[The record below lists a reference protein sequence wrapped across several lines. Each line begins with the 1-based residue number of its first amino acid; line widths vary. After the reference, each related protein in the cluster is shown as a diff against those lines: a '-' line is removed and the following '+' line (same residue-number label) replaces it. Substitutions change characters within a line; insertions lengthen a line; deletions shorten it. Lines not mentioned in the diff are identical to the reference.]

1 MTATLGWLRKQL
13 AGIVALVLMAG
24 LFVVAQLPT
33 VSTAEADTMASKY
46 AFTPMT
52 IALPE
57 AKLSQSIRTVNKDYE
72 RIRAWISSVGAAIA
86 VNDLDGDMLSN
97 DLCLVDPRSDQVVI
111 TPTPGK
117 GGDRYAPF
125 ALEAAP
131 LPMGKYIAPMGCI
144 PADYNEDGRVDLMA
158 YYWGRTPILFLAK
171 PTATKLEPKT
181 YEPVELVPGNNSKNG
196 EYSGLLWNTNAAS
209 VGDFDGDGHQD
220 IFIGN
225 YFPDSAVL
233 DDRVTGGVEM
243 NESMSHADNS
253 GGKYIFRFTGAT
265 SGAKPTATFVND
277 EQAIPADA
285 RGGWSL
291 AASATDVDGDNL
303 PELYIGNDF
312 GHDRLLYNKS
322 RPGKVEFAEVKGVR
336 GAADPKSKVVGNDS
350 FKGMGVDF
358 ADLDHDGLY
367 DMYVSNIT
375 TSWGIEESHFQFMN
389 TAKDTAD
396 LRGRL
401 QGGEA
406 PWVDRS
412 AQTGT
417 AWSGWGWDVKIADYN
432 NSGESVITQATGFVK
447 GEVNRWPQ
455 LQELATSNDALLGN
469 PFWWPNMVAG
479 DDVGGDQTLHFWA
492 KSSDGRYTDLAPRL
506 GLAVPV
512 PTRGIATGDADGDG
526 KLDFSVARQW
536 EQPVFYQ
543 NTSPDTGSYLQLKL
557 CLDKPAA
564 AGPLGIGGTAAIGAQ
579 VTVTMPDGKKYVD
592 RVDGGS
598 GHSGKRG
605 HDIQIGLGKGVT
617 GPVKVNV
624 QWRDLTGQIRQQDL
638 QLAPG
643 GHVLMLG
650 TQAKEK

>member
-46 AFTPMT
+46 AFEPLT

-57 AKLSQSIRTVNKDYE
+57 AAKSQSIRTVNKEYE
-72 RIRAWISSVGAAIA
+72 HIRAWISSVGAAIA
-86 VNDLDGDMLSN
+86 VNDLDGDKLAN
-97 DLCLVDPRSDQVVI
+97 DLCFVDPRSDQLVI

-125 ALEAAP
+125 ALDAAP
-131 LPMGKYIAPMGCI
+131 LPMGKYIAPMGCV
-144 PADYNEDGRVDLMA
+144 PADYNEDGRVDLLA

-171 PTATKLEPKT
+171 PGATKLEPKA

-196 EYSGLLWNTNAAS
+196 EYSGPLWNTNAAS

-233 DDRVTGGVEM
+233 DDRVSGGVEM
-243 NESMSHADNS
+243 NKSMSHADNA
-253 GGKYIFRFTGAT
+253 GGKYILRFTGAT
-265 SGAKPTATFVND
+265 QGAKPNATFALD
-277 EQAIPADA
+277 DKAIPADSQ
-285 RGGWSL
+285 GGWSL

-322 RPGKVEFAEVKGVR
+322 RPGHVEFAEVKGIR
-336 GAADPKSKVVGNDS
+336 GPNEPKSKVIGNDS

-367 DMYVSNIT
+367 DLYVSNIT

-412 AQTGT
+412 AQAGT

-447 GEVNRWPQ
+447 GDVNRWPQ
-455 LQELATSNDALLGN
+455 LQELATSNDELLKH
-469 PFWWPNMVAG
+469 PYFWPNMVAG
-479 DDVGGDQTLHFWA
+479 DDVGGDHTLHFWA

-526 KLDFSVARQW
+526 KLDFAVARQW
-536 EQPVFYQ
+536 EQPIFYH
-543 NTSPDTGSYLQLKL
+543 NVSPDTGSYLNLKL
-557 CLDKPAA
+557 VHDKASA
-564 AGPLGIGGTAAIGAQ
+564 DGPLKAAGTAAIGAQ
-579 VTVTMPDGKKYVD
+579 VTVVTPDGKKYMD

-598 GHSGKRG
+598 GHSGKRS
-605 HDIQIGLGKGVT
+605 HEIQIGLGKVT
-617 GPVKVNV
+617 GPVKVCL
-624 QWRDLTGQIRQQDL
+624 QWRDLTGQIRTQEV
-638 QLAPG
+638 QLTPG
-643 GHVLMLG
+643 DHTFQLG
-650 TQAKEK
+650 AQAKEK